1 MDGNKQVELPATGCV
16 ELTMKIELQKQLMEA
31 NIKVIDLLH
40 WTERFQDK
48 QEKATVA
55 RTEFVDGIVGRKA

>member
-1 MDGNKQVELPATGCV
+1 
-16 ELTMKIELQKQLMEA
+16 MKIELQKQLMEA
-31 NIKVIDLLH
+31 NNKVIDLLY